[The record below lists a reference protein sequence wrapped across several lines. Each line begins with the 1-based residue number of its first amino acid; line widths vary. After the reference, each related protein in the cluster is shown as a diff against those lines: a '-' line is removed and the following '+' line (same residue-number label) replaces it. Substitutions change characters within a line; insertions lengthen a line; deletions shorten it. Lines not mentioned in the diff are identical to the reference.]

1 MIFIGMCVQE
11 VINNKVYILLC
22 MRKLRLLIVVYK
34 CSDEER
40 VIGV

>member
-1 MIFIGMCVQE
+1 MQKVM
-11 VINNKVYILLC
+11 NNKMYISLC

-34 CSDEER
+34 CADEER